1 VGWGESKKLRSVV
14 TYDDGSSWRPLTPPE
29 TKLDGDDWSC
39 DTSDPAAC
47 SLHVHSVT
55 TPHNYGR
62 VFSSTAPGYV
72 MAVGSVGA
80 NLLPYGERSQTRLC

>member
-1 VGWGESKKLRSVV
+1 MK
-14 TYDDGSSWRPLTPPE
+14 PPA
-29 TKLDGDDWSC
+29 KRLNGDDWSC
-39 DTSDPAAC
+39 NGDLVGLSATGLADSQSKC

-72 MAVGSVGA
+72 MAVGSVGDTLA
-80 NLLPYGERSQTRLC
+80 PYGKQNARLQLTR